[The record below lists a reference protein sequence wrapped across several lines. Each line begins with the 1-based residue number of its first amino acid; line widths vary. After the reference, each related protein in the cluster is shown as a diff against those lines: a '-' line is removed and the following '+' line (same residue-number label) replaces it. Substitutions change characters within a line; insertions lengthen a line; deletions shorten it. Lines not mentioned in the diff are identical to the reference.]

1 MEPMTMLMLGSA
13 ALGALKGKA
22 NEKRMKENDKFRR
35 AAIQYSPWTGM
46 GDPGSQQLPGMF
58 ESGLS
63 GAVQGAALGNLA
75 GLGGAAAPASTMSA
89 MNTLGPTQNKY
100 MMMQQM
106 MEDPNLML
114 DPTMMNN
121 PFATRTIG

>member
-1 MEPMTMLMLGSA
+1 MEPMTMALLGGA
-13 ALGALKGKA
+13 ALGAIRGKQ

-46 GDPGSQQLPGMF
+46 GDPGSQALPGMF

-75 GLGGAAAPASTMSA
+75 GLGGTGGAVQGGLA
-89 MNTLGPTQNKY
+89 MNTTDPMQNKY

-106 MEDPNLML
+106 MQDPNQAIMPSWMYT
-114 DPTMMNN
+114 PTVQ
-121 PFATRTIG
+121 G